1 MKTEAE
7 VRGMSPQAKG
17 LQELL
22 ADPEAGTG
30 GALPLETPRGTNPA
44 LPGSQTSSLLER
56 GRMDSCCFKILL
68 SHRAYWVQW
77 PQDMR
82 TKLQRVGML

>member
-7 VRGMSPQAKG
+7 ARGMSSQAKG

-22 ADPEAGTG
+22 ADPEARTG
-30 GALPLETPRGTNPA
+30 AALPSEPPRGTNPA
-44 LPGSQTSSLLER
+44 PPGSQTCSLLER
-56 GRMDSCCFKILL
+56 GRMDSCCFKILP
-68 SHRAYWVQW
+68 SHRAYWLQW

-82 TKLQRVGML
+82 TKLHRAGML